1 MDSQEILGGL
11 IFGGI
16 YVTLAICLLGDMQHK
31 LDKVEKALNKEDK
44 YVN

>member
-11 IFGGI
+11 IFVGI
-16 YVTLAICLLGDMQHK
+16 FITLAICLLGDMQHQ
-31 LDKVEKALNKEDK
+31 LVKVEKALNKEDK

>member
-1 MDSQEILGGL
+1 MNQDILGGL
-11 IFGGI
+11 IFVGMF
-16 YVTLAICLLGDMQHK
+16 VTLAICLLGNMQHK